1 MWFIIVITIY
11 KGVNMKILEQN
22 YNLVSESLET
32 RTDLE
37 IETLAKKIAGLSIL
51 DAIESSIIVDH
62 REYGAIANSNNGSTD
77 GGSCGHSSG
86 GGGKY

>member
-37 IETLAKKIAGLSIL
+37 IETLAKKIAELSIL
-51 DAIESSIIVDH
+51 DATESSIIVDH
-62 REYGAIANSNNGSTD
+62 REYGAIANSNNGSSD
-77 GGSCGHSSG
+77 GGSCGHSSS